1 MNPSPP
7 FFSTAPPAG
16 VVYGELSMPKIAI
29 VEDNRV
35 IRDSLETLV
44 AELPGYRCVCS
55 CGSAEEALRAVPD
68 SAPDIVMMDIHL
80 PNLSGIECTTR
91 LKELF
96 PQLQILMLTV
106 YEDEDKIFRALQA
119 GASGYILKR
128 RGADE
133 IVDALEE
140 LRQGGA
146 PMTSAIAR
154 KVVASFRSKPATE
167 TNSPH
172 LSRRETEILECLTR
186 GLANKEIADELK
198 ISVATTRW
206 HLKQIYEKLH
216 VRSRTEA
223 AMKFVGAQPRA

>member
-1 MNPSPP
+1 MGAVPGFSPARP
-7 FFSTAPPAG
+7 GG
-16 VVYGELSMPKIAI
+16 VVYGELRMPRIAI

-35 IRDSLETLV
+35 IRESLEKLV
-44 AELPGYRCVCS
+44 NELPGYRCVCA
-55 CGSAEEALRAVPD
+55 CDSAEDALREIPRHT
-68 SAPDIVMMDIHL
+68 PDIVMMDIHL
-80 PNLSGIECTTR
+80 PNMSGIQCAAG
-91 LKELF
+91 LKERF
-96 PQLQILMLTV
+96 PELQILMLTV

-128 RGADE
+128 NGTDE
-133 IVDALEE
+133 IIEALEE

-154 KVVASFRSKPATE
+154 KVVASFRSKPTAAAM
-167 TNSPH
+167 PH
-172 LSRRETEILECLTR
+172 LSRRETEILDCLTR
-186 GLANKEIADELK
+186 GLANKEIADQLN

-223 AMKFVGAQPRA
+223 AMKFVGAQSKV